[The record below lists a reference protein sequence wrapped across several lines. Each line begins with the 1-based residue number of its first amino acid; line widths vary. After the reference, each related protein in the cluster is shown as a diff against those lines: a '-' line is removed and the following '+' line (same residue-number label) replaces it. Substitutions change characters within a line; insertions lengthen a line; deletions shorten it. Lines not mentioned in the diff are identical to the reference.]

1 MWIAPHFRTY
11 GSCTRAIEILLDNM
25 CPTSSLVAALDFCRL
40 TCRIRCLVP
49 INVIVGGIYELLEPV
64 LKNGALVLG
73 SVVLR
78 FFDPTPQAVCTL
90 VRSRI
95 LFLLALSTFMFGAA
109 AVATLLGLIAVL
121 GDVAESL
128 AIVAPGNS

>member
-1 MWIAPHFRTY
+1 M
-11 GSCTRAIEILLDNM
+11 EILFDNM

-40 TCRIRCLVP
+40 TCSIRCLVP
-49 INVIVGGIYELLEPV
+49 INVIIGRIDELLEPV
-64 LKNGALVLG
+64 WENGSLVLG

-90 VRSRI
+90 VRRRI
-95 LFLLALSTFMFGAA
+95 FLLFALSTFVFGAA

-121 GDVAESL
+121 GNVAESL
-128 AIVAPGNS
+128 AIVAPSYS